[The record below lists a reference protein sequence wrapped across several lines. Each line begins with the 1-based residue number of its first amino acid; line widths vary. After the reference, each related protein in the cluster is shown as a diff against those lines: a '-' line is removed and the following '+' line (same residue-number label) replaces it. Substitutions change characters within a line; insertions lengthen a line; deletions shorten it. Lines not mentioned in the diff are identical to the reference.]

1 MGSLGAG
8 QSRQGRGGGRG
19 PLLSEINVTPFVDVM
34 LVLLIIFM
42 VTAPL
47 LRQSF
52 DLSLPEAKASS
63 GARSA
68 ARITG
73 ESFILEIKKD
83 RNLYIEGRRLPLNQ
97 LAPKLKAIFEHRGGE
112 PVYIQADKSVPYGF
126 VAKILGE
133 IKASGLTEISLV
145 TAAK

>member
-1 MGSLGAG
+1 MGALGAG
-8 QSRQGRGGGRG
+8 QSREKQSGGRG

-52 DLSLPEAKASS
+52 DLSLPEAKASP
-63 GARSA
+63 GAKSA
-68 ARITG
+68 ARITSD
-73 ESFILEIKKD
+73 SFILEIKKD
-83 RNLYIEGRRLPLNQ
+83 QNLYIEGQRLPLNQ
-97 LAPKLKAIFEHRGGE
+97 LAPKLQAIFEHRKGE